1 VFIDKDGTLVSDVPY
16 NVDPDRIEL
25 GTGAK
30 EALAMLQQAGYALVV
45 VSNQSGV
52 ARGLFPETA
61 LGIVEEHIRT
71 LLSETRVSIDAFYWC
86 THGPNDRCTCR
97 KPAPGM
103 LRQAEKELRLDL
115 DRSWIIGDILHDV
128 EAGHRAGCRSILLN
142 AGNETEWMSGPG
154 RDPEYIASTLID
166 AAEQII
172 RERLHEVVGCLATPT
187 WATKLSFD
195 RERLAKRLA
204 DRQQS
209 GERIVL
215 TNGCFDILHAGHVR
229 YLSAARALG
238 DALVVGLNSDEG
250 VRRLKGEGRPVNRL
264 LDRAEVLAGL
274 SCVDHVVPFDDQTA
288 CELVRFLRPDIYAK
302 GGDYT
307 AQTLPEAGEVERYG
321 GAVRIM
327 PFVAA
332 RSTSALIERIRGAQ

>member
-16 NVDPDRIEL
+16 NVDVARIEL
-25 GTGAK
+25 SAGAG
-30 EALAMLQQAGYALVV
+30 EALALLQQAGYALVV

-52 ARGLFPETA
+52 ARGLFAETA
-61 LGIVEEHIRT
+61 LRTVEEHIRT
-71 LLSETRVSIDAFYWC
+71 LLSEAHVSIDAFYWC
-86 THGPNDRCTCR
+86 THGPNDRCACR

-115 DRSWIIGDILHDV
+115 DRSWIIGDILNDV
-128 EAGHRAGCRSILLN
+128 EAGHRAGCRSILLD

-172 RERLHEVVGCLATPT
+172 RERLHEFVGCLATPT
-187 WATKLSFD
+187 WTTKLSFD

-229 YLSAARALG
+229 YLAAARALG

-250 VRRLKGEGRPVNRL
+250 VRRLKGEGRPLNRL
-264 LDRAEVLAGL
+264 LDRAEVLAAL
-274 SCVDHVVPFDDQTA
+274 SSVDHVVPFEDETA
-288 CELVRFLRPDIYAK
+288 SELVRFLRPDVYAK

-307 AQTLPEAGEVERYG
+307 AQTLPEAREVEHYG

-327 PFVAA
+327 PLVAE
-332 RSTSALIERIRGAQ
+332 RSTSAMIARIRGAK

>member
-1 VFIDKDGTLVSDVPY
+1 
-16 NVDPDRIEL
+16 
-25 GTGAK
+25 
-30 EALAMLQQAGYALVV
+30 
-45 VSNQSGV
+45 
-52 ARGLFPETA
+52 
-61 LGIVEEHIRT
+61 
-71 LLSETRVSIDAFYWC
+71 
-86 THGPNDRCTCR
+86 
-97 KPAPGM
+97 M

-115 DRSWIIGDILHDV
+115 DRSWIIGDILNDV

-166 AAEQII
+166 AAEQVI
-172 RERLHEVVGCLATPT
+172 RERVREVVGCLATPT
-187 WATKLSFD
+187 WTTKLSFD

-204 DRQQS
+204 DRQHS

-307 AQTLPEAGEVERYG
+307 AQTLPEAREVERYG